1 MLRVLCV
8 CTGNTCRSPMAQA
21 LLQREADRLG
31 LPVAVSSAG
40 FAAFPGDS
48 VSENTVTVMA
58 ETDIDLSAHRA
69 RALTPYLLDESDYVI
84 CMSESHR
91 AALLPFVSK
100 EKLVVPPGGVPDP
113 FGGDEAVYRATR
125 DVLEAFL
132 IPWLH
137 NVAQPVIEPLTEE
150 TVPAVAALER
160 QCFST
165 PWSEESIR
173 AELKNEQAHLW
184 TLSVCRDVVGYIG
197 LHLVLDEAS
206 VTNLA
211 VAPAFRRKGY
221 GKALLQ
227 TAVAFCEEQCCAF
240 LTLEVRAGNTGA
252 IALYSAMGF
261 TERGR
266 RKNYYQQPTED
277 ALLLTRDFPK
287 KKDDPPCES

>member
-40 FAAFPGDS
+40 LAAFPGDS
-48 VSENTVTVMA
+48 ASKNAVTVMA
-58 ETDIDLSAHRA
+58 EQGADLSAHRA

-91 AALLPFVSK
+91 AALLPFVPK
-100 EKLVVPPGGVPDP
+100 EKLVVPTGGVPDP

-125 DVLEAFL
+125 DALEAFL
-132 IPWLH
+132 LPWLQS
-137 NVAQPVIEPLTEE
+137 VAQPVIEPLCEE
-150 TVPAVAALER
+150 AVPAVAALER

-173 AELKNEQAHLW
+173 AELENEQAHLW
-184 TLSVCRDVVGYIG
+184 TLSVCREVVGYIG

-227 TAVAFCEEQCCAF
+227 TAVAFCEDMHCAF

-252 IALYSAMGF
+252 IALYRDLGF

-277 ALLLTRDFPK
+277 ALLLTRDFPPQ
-287 KKDDPPCES
+287 KDDSVCES